1 MPGKRVYSTYLES
14 DISGLLLLLLLLLLL
29 FIWNC
34 DQVREC
40 TAPTWR
46 VLLPLSRRHIGTSED
61 SWSDV
66 RSCLPQKKASNAFV
80 FGTSV
85 TKSYERIAQALV
97 ATRNGLRGLLE
108 RTTVATEEE
117 ARSLEKFKEQKMGQ
131 VDQKIAIFVAC
142 YICRLIC
149 NLPYGSISPN
159 IGIT

>member
-1 MPGKRVYSTYLES
+1 M
-14 DISGLLLLLLLLLLL
+14 
-29 FIWNC
+29 
-34 DQVREC
+34 
-40 TAPTWR
+40 
-46 VLLPLSRRHIGTSED
+46 
-61 SWSDV
+61 
-66 RSCLPQKKASNAFV
+66 
-80 FGTSV
+80 
-85 TKSYERIAQALV
+85 

-159 IGIT
+159 ICIT

>member
-1 MPGKRVYSTYLES
+1 MYSTYLES
-14 DISGLLLLLLLLLLL
+14 VVASEPETYRDIRGLMER
-29 FIWNC
+29 C
-34 DQVREC
+34 QVLS
-40 TAPTWR
+40 AP
-46 VLLPLSRRHIGTSED
+46 
-61 SWSDV
+61 
-66 RSCLPQKKASNAFV
+66 KKASNAFV

-131 VDQKIAIFVAC
+131 VNQKVAIFVAC

>member
-1 MPGKRVYSTYLES
+1 MYSTYLES
-14 DISGLLLLLLLLLLL
+14 VVASEPETYRDIRGLMER
-29 FIWNC
+29 C
-34 DQVREC
+34 QVLS
-40 TAPTWR
+40 AP
-46 VLLPLSRRHIGTSED
+46 
-61 SWSDV
+61 
-66 RSCLPQKKASNAFV
+66 KKASNAFV

-131 VDQKIAIFVAC
+131 VDQKIATCVAC

-149 NLPYGSISPN
+149 NFQYGSISPN

>member
-1 MPGKRVYSTYLES
+1 MYSTYLES
-14 DISGLLLLLLLLLLL
+14 VVASEPETYRDIRGLMER
-29 FIWNC
+29 C
-34 DQVREC
+34 QVLS
-40 TAPTWR
+40 AP
-46 VLLPLSRRHIGTSED
+46 
-61 SWSDV
+61 
-66 RSCLPQKKASNAFV
+66 KKASNAFV

-131 VDQKIAIFVAC
+131 VDQKIATFVAC